1 VNVEG
6 QTVCV
11 IGHSLPISQL
21 EGPGSTQVQ
30 SLLDSWW
37 QRCTSKYCLTVA
49 IPPLLA
55 PYFCIRGWA
64 VGLSE
69 AVVPQRQLPP
79 HHKDKK
85 WEHCQLG
92 LMKCLVRPNKDGV
105 ATHCDLVFPV
115 KW

>member
-1 VNVEG
+1 MHL
-6 QTVCV
+6 QIQSDKC
-11 IGHSLPISQL
+11 HSTI
-21 EGPGSTQVQ
+21 
-30 SLLDSWW
+30 
-37 QRCTSKYCLTVA
+37 
-49 IPPLLA
+49 A

-79 HHKDKK
+79 QL

-105 ATHCDLVFPV
+105 ATHCDWYFLENGNMLKVKHMFPMIYFLISYSCVFV
-115 KW
+115 IRHVQY